1 MSHPCARMDIPAA
14 RPRPRPQN
22 PSMCSASHETEAFRM
37 SVWETVLQLGLDV
50 NPTVANWI
58 FDNQLAEEDEV
69 RAQFS
74 FFVFRRYPCLP
85 FLFFGFLNLLLEVI

>member
-14 RPRPRPQN
+14 RPKPRPQN
-22 PSMCSASHETEAFRM
+22 PSISGASRETGAFRT
-37 SVWETVLQLGLDV
+37 SVWETVLQLGLGV

-74 FFVFRRYPCLP
+74 FFFASFVSF
-85 FLFFGFLNLLLEVI
+85 FFAFGFLNLLLEVI

>member
-1 MSHPCARMDIPAA
+1 MSHPCAMELPAA

-22 PSMCSASHETEAFRM
+22 PSMSSASHETGAFRA

-50 NPTVANWI
+50 NPSVANWI
-58 FDNQLAEEDEV
+58 FDTQHEV

-74 FFVFRRYPCLP
+74 FFVAIRVS
-85 FLFFGFLNLLLEVI
+85 LFFFFWLLEFFA